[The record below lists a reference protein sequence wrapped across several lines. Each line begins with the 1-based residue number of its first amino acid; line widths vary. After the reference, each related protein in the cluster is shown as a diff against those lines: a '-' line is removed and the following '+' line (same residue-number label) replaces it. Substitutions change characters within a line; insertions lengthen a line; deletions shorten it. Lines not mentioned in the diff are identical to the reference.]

1 MKTGQAKNGQP
12 IHSKMSLRQRV
23 VLQAEEFW
31 RLLWG
36 WIPGGPG
43 TLLRRWLY
51 RPCFAAAGSFR
62 SGVGVVVQGFGNIR
76 LGTGVGLNRHA
87 SLYASRGTIVLGDRV
102 FVGDLTSINANDAE
116 IRIGNDV
123 IIGPMC
129 VIQGANHAFDRLDIP
144 IPQQGHVASA
154 VSIEDNVWIAAHCV
168 ILPGVRIA
176 SGAVVAAG
184 AVVTRDVPANAV
196 VGGVPAKI
204 LRYRG
209 ETAGSAPFCPLPSS
223 EIIRSRLN
231 KQERLP

>member
-1 MKTGQAKNGQP
+1 MRPEHNSDARL
-12 IHSKMSLRQRV
+12 SLRQRV

-51 RPCFAAAGSFR
+51 RPCFATAGSFR
-62 SGVGVVVQGFGNIR
+62 SGVGVVIQGFGNIR
-76 LGTGVGLNRHA
+76 LGAGVGLNRHA
-87 SLYASRGTIVLGDRV
+87 SLYASRGRISLGDRV
-102 FVGDLTSINANDAE
+102 FVGDFSSINGNDAE

-129 VIQGANHAFDRLDIP
+129 LIQGANHAYDRLDIP
-144 IPQQGHVASA
+144 IAAQGHVPST
-154 VSIEDNVWIAAHCV
+154 VIIEDNVWIAAHCV
-168 ILPGVRIA
+168 ILPGVHVA

-184 AVVTRDVPANAV
+184 AVVTCDVPANAV

-209 ETAGSAPFCPLPSS
+209 E
-223 EIIRSRLN
+223 
-231 KQERLP
+231 K